1 MWRKG
6 NPCALLAGMQI
17 GAATVESSRKLP
29 EKIKNGIAYDPAIAH
44 LGIYP
49 KKPKTLIQ
57 KNACT
62 AIFIAALFATAKI
75 WKQPKCPS
83 AEQWLK
89 NLWSMNTM

>member
-1 MWRKG
+1 ME
-6 NPCALLAGMQI
+6 M
-17 GAATVESSRKLP
+17 S
-29 EKIKNGIAYDPAIAH
+29 YDAEIPH
-44 LGIYP
+44 LRICP

-89 NLWSMNTM
+89 NLWSMNTMEYYSAVKKRKGGEKRHTTVIE